1 MLQARIDHEA
11 AVNAARAET
20 SSEYQLKIGVMA
32 QDHAAQR
39 AEAAEANSEAIAAS
53 ERKHNAALKAAKDEA
68 SARLLAFEQR
78 AAEESVRTLDAASS
92 RHAAAL
98 ADAATAASKHLEDC
112 LEAERRRLA
121 SESVRELEAERERAR
136 VGLQSLRD
144 RLASDHASDMSVAIA
159 NAIAMCQRDADS
171 VLADRLAG
179 QEVDH
184 AEKMAAT
191 LTSHEAALASLRREH
206 ASEVSRSE
214 ATHRAELE
222 AAVAAQVALG
232 IELKDKAVAAT
243 IQELRASHAAD
254 VQRAQAASMAELKL
268 VHATFDQK
276 VFACI
281 CFFDYVSAFKFKS
294 LPVVIAI

>member
-1 MLQARIDHEA
+1 
-11 AVNAARAET
+11 
-20 SSEYQLKIGVMA
+20 MA

-39 AEAAEANSEAIAAS
+39 AKAAEAAAAS
-53 ERKHNAALKAAKDEA
+53 ERKHGAALKAAKDEA

-171 VLADRLAG
+171 VLVDRLAG
-179 QEVDH
+179 QEADH

-206 ASEVSRSE
+206 AIEVSRSE

-232 IELKDKAVAAT
+232 IELKDKAVAALT
-243 IQELRASHAAD
+243 LEFEAKQKASDVENKAETERAM
-254 VQRAQAASMAELKL
+254 QA
-268 VHATFDQK
+268 VHADAANESKRLKAEHSKQVCAQF
-276 VFACI
+276 
-281 CFFDYVSAFKFKS
+281 
-294 LPVVIAI
+294 VVINMCTRC